1 MDKLRQKDAGIVFFQ
16 PWLVL
21 YKAEKNISVYM
32 EEEFTRKIPFPHEL
46 KWIYGKPENKACPWK
61 YFSDFRSDYMNLL
74 PIIAGIV
81 LILLDQGT
89 KVWALQSLKPIKNM
103 TLVEGFMD
111 LTFVENRGVAFGM
124 FSGQRW
130 FILLLTAVITVVLI
144 CFYRGLPQK
153 KEYRAVRASIVLILA
168 GAIGN
173 ILDRLFRGYVV
184 DFFEFTF
191 FEWPVFNVADI
202 YVVAGVILLAFMIL
216 FVIKEEDLELKKKK
230 DE

>member
-1 MDKLRQKDAGIVFFQ
+1 
-16 PWLVL
+16 
-21 YKAEKNISVYM
+21 
-32 EEEFTRKIPFPHEL
+32 
-46 KWIYGKPENKACPWK
+46 
-61 YFSDFRSDYMNLL
+61 
-74 PIIAGIV
+74 
-81 LILLDQGT
+81 
-89 KVWALQSLKPIKNM
+89 M

-130 FILLLTAVITVVLI
+130 FILLLTGIIAVGLI
-144 CFYRGLPQK
+144 WFYVTMPKK
-153 KEYRAVRASIVLILA
+153 KEYFPLRVSLVMVLS

-173 ILDRLFRGYVV
+173 IIDRLFRGYVV

-202 YVVAGVILLAFMIL
+202 YVVVGVILLALMIV
-216 FVIKEEDLELKKKK
+216 FVVKDEDLELKKKK

>member
-1 MDKLRQKDAGIVFFQ
+1 M
-16 PWLVL
+16 
-21 YKAEKNISVYM
+21 NI
-32 EEEFTRKIPFPHEL
+32 
-46 KWIYGKPENKACPWK
+46 
-61 YFSDFRSDYMNLL
+61 L
-74 PIIAGIV
+74 PIAAVVI

-89 KVWALQSLKPIKNM
+89 KFWALASLKPIHNM

-130 FILLLTAVITVVLI
+130 FILLLTGIIAVGLI
-144 CFYRGLPQK
+144 WFYVTMPKK
-153 KEYRAVRASIVLILA
+153 KEYFPLRVSLVLVLS

-173 ILDRLFRGYVV
+173 IIDRLFRGYVV

-202 YVVAGVILLAFMIL
+202 YVVVGVILLALMII
-216 FVIKEEDLELKKKK
+216 FVVKDEDLELKKKK

>member
-1 MDKLRQKDAGIVFFQ
+1 M
-16 PWLVL
+16 
-21 YKAEKNISVYM
+21 NI
-32 EEEFTRKIPFPHEL
+32 
-46 KWIYGKPENKACPWK
+46 
-61 YFSDFRSDYMNLL
+61 L
-74 PIIAGIV
+74 PMIAVVI

-89 KVWALQSLKPIKNM
+89 KLWALASLKPIHNM

-130 FILLLTAVITVVLI
+130 FILLLTGIIAVGLI
-144 CFYRGLPQK
+144 WFYVSMPKK
-153 KEYRAVRASIVLILA
+153 KEYFPLRVSLVLVLS

-173 ILDRLFRGYVV
+173 IIDRLFRGYVV

-202 YVVAGVILLAFMIL
+202 YVVVGVILLALMIV
-216 FVIKEEDLELKKKK
+216 FVVKDEDLELKKKK

>member
-1 MDKLRQKDAGIVFFQ
+1 
-16 PWLVL
+16 
-21 YKAEKNISVYM
+21 
-32 EEEFTRKIPFPHEL
+32 
-46 KWIYGKPENKACPWK
+46 
-61 YFSDFRSDYMNLL
+61 MNLL
-74 PIIAGIV
+74 PIIAVVI

-89 KVWALQSLKPIKNM
+89 KLWALASLKPIQNM

-130 FILLLTAVITVVLI
+130 FILLLTGIIAVGLI
-144 CFYRGLPQK
+144 WFYVTMPKK
-153 KEYRAVRASIVLILA
+153 KEYFPLRVSLVMVLS

-173 ILDRLFRGYVV
+173 IIARLFRGYVV

-202 YVVAGVILLAFMIL
+202 YVVVGVILLALMIV
-216 FVIKEEDLELKKKK
+216 FVVKDEDLELKKKK

>member
-1 MDKLRQKDAGIVFFQ
+1 M
-16 PWLVL
+16 
-21 YKAEKNISVYM
+21 NI
-32 EEEFTRKIPFPHEL
+32 
-46 KWIYGKPENKACPWK
+46 
-61 YFSDFRSDYMNLL
+61 L
-74 PIIAGIV
+74 PIIAVVI

-89 KVWALQSLKPIKNM
+89 KLWALASLKPIHNM
-103 TLVEGFMD
+103 TLAEGFMD

-130 FILLLTAVITVVLI
+130 FILLLTGIIAAGLI
-144 CFYRGLPQK
+144 WFYKAMPKK
-153 KEYRAVRASIVLILA
+153 KEYFPLRVSLVMVLS

-173 ILDRLFRGYVV
+173 IIDRLFRGYVV

-202 YVVAGVILLAFMIL
+202 YVVVGVTLLALMIL
-216 FVIKEEDLELKKKK
+216 FVVKDEDLDFKKKK

>member
-1 MDKLRQKDAGIVFFQ
+1 M
-16 PWLVL
+16 
-21 YKAEKNISVYM
+21 NI
-32 EEEFTRKIPFPHEL
+32 
-46 KWIYGKPENKACPWK
+46 
-61 YFSDFRSDYMNLL
+61 L
-74 PIIAGIV
+74 PIIAVAV

-89 KVWALQSLKPIKNM
+89 KFWALASLKPIHNV
-103 TLVEGFMD
+103 TLMEGFMD

-130 FILLLTAVITVVLI
+130 FILLLTGIIAVGLI
-144 CFYRGLPQK
+144 WFYKAMPKK
-153 KEYRAVRASIVLILA
+153 KEYFPLRVSLVMVLS

-173 ILDRLFRGYVV
+173 IIDRLFRGYVV

-202 YVVAGVILLAFMIL
+202 YVVVGVTLLALMIL
-216 FVIKEEDLELKKKK
+216 FVVKDEDLDFKKKK

>member
-1 MDKLRQKDAGIVFFQ
+1 
-16 PWLVL
+16 
-21 YKAEKNISVYM
+21 
-32 EEEFTRKIPFPHEL
+32 
-46 KWIYGKPENKACPWK
+46 
-61 YFSDFRSDYMNLL
+61 MNLL
-74 PIIAGIV
+74 PVIAVIV

-89 KVWALQSLKPIKNM
+89 KLWALASLKPIHNM

-130 FILLLTAVITVVLI
+130 VILLLTCIIAVGLI
-144 CFYRGLPQK
+144 WFYVTLPK
-153 KEYRAVRASIVLILA
+153 KQDYRPGRISLILILS
-168 GAIGN
+168 GAMGN
-173 ILDRLFRGYVV
+173 IIDRMFRGYVV

-202 YVVAGVILLAFMIL
+202 YVVVGVILLALMIL
-216 FVIKEEDLELKKKK
+216 FVVKDEDLELKKKK

>member
-1 MDKLRQKDAGIVFFQ
+1 
-16 PWLVL
+16 
-21 YKAEKNISVYM
+21 
-32 EEEFTRKIPFPHEL
+32 
-46 KWIYGKPENKACPWK
+46 
-61 YFSDFRSDYMNLL
+61 MNLL
-74 PIIAGIV
+74 PILAV
-81 LILLDQGT
+81 VFLILLDQGT
-89 KVWALQSLKPIKNM
+89 KLWALASLKPIHNM

-130 FILLLTAVITVVLI
+130 FILLLTGIIAAGLI
-144 CFYRGLPQK
+144 WFYVTMPKK
-153 KEYRAVRASIVLILA
+153 KEYFPLRVSLVMVLS

-173 ILDRLFRGYVV
+173 IIDRLFRCYVV

-202 YVVAGVILLAFMIL
+202 YVVVGVILLALMIV
-216 FVIKEEDLELKKKK
+216 FVVKDEDLELKKKK

>member
-1 MDKLRQKDAGIVFFQ
+1 M
-16 PWLVL
+16 
-21 YKAEKNISVYM
+21 NI
-32 EEEFTRKIPFPHEL
+32 
-46 KWIYGKPENKACPWK
+46 
-61 YFSDFRSDYMNLL
+61 L
-74 PIIAGIV
+74 PIIAVVI

-89 KVWALQSLKPIKNM
+89 KFWVLASLKPIHNM

-130 FILLLTAVITVVLI
+130 FILLLTGIIAVGLI
-144 CFYRGLPQK
+144 WFYKAMPKK
-153 KEYRAVRASIVLILA
+153 KEYFPLRVSLVMVLS

-173 ILDRLFRGYVV
+173 IIDRLFRGYVV

-202 YVVAGVILLAFMIL
+202 YVVVGVTLLALMIL
-216 FVIKEEDLELKKKK
+216 FVVKDEDLDFKKKK

>member
-1 MDKLRQKDAGIVFFQ
+1 M
-16 PWLVL
+16 
-21 YKAEKNISVYM
+21 NI
-32 EEEFTRKIPFPHEL
+32 
-46 KWIYGKPENKACPWK
+46 
-61 YFSDFRSDYMNLL
+61 L
-74 PIIAGIV
+74 PILAVVI

-89 KVWALQSLKPIKNM
+89 KFWALASLKPIHNM

-130 FILLLTAVITVVLI
+130 FILLLTCVISLGLI
-144 CFYRGLPQK
+144 LFYRAMPKK
-153 KEYRAVRASIVLILA
+153 KEYFPLRISLVLVLS

-173 ILDRLFRGYVV
+173 IIDRMFRGYVV

-202 YVVAGVILLAFMIL
+202 YVVVGVILLALMII
-216 FVIKEEDLELKKKK
+216 FVVKDEDLELKKKK

>member
-1 MDKLRQKDAGIVFFQ
+1 M
-16 PWLVL
+16 
-21 YKAEKNISVYM
+21 NI
-32 EEEFTRKIPFPHEL
+32 
-46 KWIYGKPENKACPWK
+46 
-61 YFSDFRSDYMNLL
+61 L
-74 PIIAGIV
+74 PIIAVVV

-89 KVWALQSLKPIKNM
+89 KFWALARLKPIHNM

-130 FILLLTAVITVVLI
+130 FILLLTGVIAVGLI
-144 CFYRGLPQK
+144 WFYMTMPKK
-153 KEYRAVRASIVLILA
+153 KEYFPLRVSLVLVLS

-173 ILDRLFRGYVV
+173 IIDRLFRGYVV

-202 YVVAGVILLAFMIL
+202 YVVVGVILLALMVM
-216 FVIKEEDLELKKKK
+216 FVVKDEDLELKKKK
-230 DE
+230 GE

>member
-1 MDKLRQKDAGIVFFQ
+1 M
-16 PWLVL
+16 
-21 YKAEKNISVYM
+21 YY
-32 EEEFTRKIPFPHEL
+32 
-46 KWIYGKPENKACPWK
+46 
-61 YFSDFRSDYMNLL
+61 L
-74 PIIAGIV
+74 PILAVIV

-89 KVWALQSLKPIKNM
+89 KLWALASLKPIHNM

-130 FILLLTAVITVVLI
+130 FILLLTGIIALGLI
-144 CFYRGLPQK
+144 WFYMNMPKK
-153 KEYRAVRASIVLILA
+153 KEYFPLRVSLVLVLA

-173 ILDRLFRGYVV
+173 IIDRLFRGYVV

-202 YVVAGVILLAFMIL
+202 YVVVGVILLALMII
-216 FVIKEEDLELKKKK
+216 FVVKDEDLDFKKKK

>member
-1 MDKLRQKDAGIVFFQ
+1 M
-16 PWLVL
+16 
-21 YKAEKNISVYM
+21 
-32 EEEFTRKIPFPHEL
+32 
-46 KWIYGKPENKACPWK
+46 
-61 YFSDFRSDYMNLL
+61 
-74 PIIAGIV
+74 PIIAVVV

-89 KVWALQSLKPIKNM
+89 KLWALASLKPSHNM

-130 FILLLTAVITVVLI
+130 FILLLTGIIAAGLI
-144 CFYRGLPQK
+144 WFYVTMPKK
-153 KEYRAVRASIVLILA
+153 KEYFPLRVSLVLVLS

-173 ILDRLFRGYVV
+173 IIDRLFRGYVV

-202 YVVAGVILLAFMIL
+202 YVVVGVILLALMII
-216 FVIKEEDLELKKKK
+216 FVVKDEDLELKKKK

>member
-1 MDKLRQKDAGIVFFQ
+1 
-16 PWLVL
+16 
-21 YKAEKNISVYM
+21 
-32 EEEFTRKIPFPHEL
+32 
-46 KWIYGKPENKACPWK
+46 
-61 YFSDFRSDYMNLL
+61 MNLL
-74 PIIAGIV
+74 PIFAVIV

-89 KVWALQSLKPIKNM
+89 KLWALASLKPIHNM

-130 FILLLTAVITVVLI
+130 FILLLTGIIAVGLI
-144 CFYRGLPQK
+144 WFYVTMPKK
-153 KEYRAVRASIVLILA
+153 KEYFPLRISLVMVLS

-173 ILDRLFRGYVV
+173 IIDRLFRGYVV

-202 YVVAGVILLAFMIL
+202 YVVVGVILLALMIV
-216 FVIKEEDLELKKKK
+216 FVVKDEDLERKKKK

>member
-1 MDKLRQKDAGIVFFQ
+1 M
-16 PWLVL
+16 
-21 YKAEKNISVYM
+21 NI
-32 EEEFTRKIPFPHEL
+32 
-46 KWIYGKPENKACPWK
+46 
-61 YFSDFRSDYMNLL
+61 L
-74 PIIAGIV
+74 PMIAVVI

-89 KVWALQSLKPIKNM
+89 KFWALVSLKPIHNM

-130 FILLLTAVITVVLI
+130 FILLLTGIIAVGLI
-144 CFYRGLPQK
+144 WFYVTMPKK
-153 KEYRAVRASIVLILA
+153 KEYFPLRVSLVLVLSGAV
-168 GAIGN
+168 GN
-173 ILDRLFRGYVV
+173 IIDRLFRGYVV

-202 YVVAGVILLAFMIL
+202 YVVVGVILLALMII
-216 FVIKEEDLELKKKK
+216 FVVKDEDLELKKKK

>member
-1 MDKLRQKDAGIVFFQ
+1 M
-16 PWLVL
+16 
-21 YKAEKNISVYM
+21 NI
-32 EEEFTRKIPFPHEL
+32 
-46 KWIYGKPENKACPWK
+46 
-61 YFSDFRSDYMNLL
+61 L
-74 PIIAGIV
+74 PIIAVVI

-89 KVWALQSLKPIKNM
+89 KFWALASLKPIYNM

-130 FILLLTAVITVVLI
+130 FILLMTGIIAVGLI
-144 CFYRGLPQK
+144 WFYKAMPKK
-153 KEYRAVRASIVLILA
+153 KEYFPLRVSLVMVLS

-173 ILDRLFRGYVV
+173 IIDRLFRGYVV

-202 YVVAGVILLAFMIL
+202 YVVVGVTLLALMIL
-216 FVIKEEDLELKKKK
+216 FVVKDEDLDFKKKK

>member
-1 MDKLRQKDAGIVFFQ
+1 M
-16 PWLVL
+16 
-21 YKAEKNISVYM
+21 NI
-32 EEEFTRKIPFPHEL
+32 
-46 KWIYGKPENKACPWK
+46 
-61 YFSDFRSDYMNLL
+61 L
-74 PIIAGIV
+74 PIIAVVV

-89 KVWALQSLKPIKNM
+89 KFWALARLKPIHNM

-130 FILLLTAVITVVLI
+130 FILLLTGIIAVGLI
-144 CFYRGLPQK
+144 WFYMTMPKK
-153 KEYRAVRASIVLILA
+153 KEYFPLRVSLVLVLS

-173 ILDRLFRGYVV
+173 IIDRLFRGYVV

-202 YVVAGVILLAFMIL
+202 YVVVGVILLALMVM
-216 FVIKEEDLELKKKK
+216 FVVKDEDLELKKKK
-230 DE
+230 GE

>member
-1 MDKLRQKDAGIVFFQ
+1 M
-16 PWLVL
+16 
-21 YKAEKNISVYM
+21 NI
-32 EEEFTRKIPFPHEL
+32 
-46 KWIYGKPENKACPWK
+46 
-61 YFSDFRSDYMNLL
+61 L
-74 PIIAGIV
+74 PIIAVVV

-89 KVWALQSLKPIKNM
+89 KFWALASLKPIHNM

-124 FSGQRW
+124 FSGQSW
-130 FILLLTAVITVVLI
+130 FILLLTGIIAAGLI
-144 CFYRGLPQK
+144 WFYKAMPKK
-153 KEYRAVRASIVLILA
+153 KEYFPLRVSLVMVLS

-173 ILDRLFRGYVV
+173 IIDRLFRGYVV

-202 YVVAGVILLAFMIL
+202 YVVVRVILLALMLI
-216 FVIKEEDLELKKKK
+216 FVVKEEDLDFKKKK

>member
-1 MDKLRQKDAGIVFFQ
+1 M
-16 PWLVL
+16 
-21 YKAEKNISVYM
+21 NI
-32 EEEFTRKIPFPHEL
+32 
-46 KWIYGKPENKACPWK
+46 
-61 YFSDFRSDYMNLL
+61 L
-74 PIIAGIV
+74 PIIAVAV

-89 KVWALQSLKPIKNM
+89 KFWALASLKPIHNM

-130 FILLLTAVITVVLI
+130 FILLLTGIIAAGLI
-144 CFYRGLPQK
+144 WFYKAMPKK
-153 KEYRAVRASIVLILA
+153 KEYFPLRVSLVMVLS

-173 ILDRLFRGYVV
+173 IIDRLFRGYVV

-202 YVVAGVILLAFMIL
+202 YVVVGVTLLALMIL
-216 FVIKEEDLELKKKK
+216 FVVKDEDLDFKKKK

>member
-1 MDKLRQKDAGIVFFQ
+1 M
-16 PWLVL
+16 
-21 YKAEKNISVYM
+21 NI
-32 EEEFTRKIPFPHEL
+32 
-46 KWIYGKPENKACPWK
+46 
-61 YFSDFRSDYMNLL
+61 L
-74 PIIAGIV
+74 PIIAVAV

-89 KVWALQSLKPIKNM
+89 KFLALASLKPIHNM

-130 FILLLTAVITVVLI
+130 FILLLTGIIAIGLVW
-144 CFYRGLPQK
+144 FYKAMPKK
-153 KEYRAVRASIVLILA
+153 KEYFPLRVSLVLVLS

-173 ILDRLFRGYVV
+173 IIDRLFRGYVV

-202 YVVAGVILLAFMIL
+202 YVVVGVILLALMIL
-216 FVIKEEDLELKKKK
+216 FVVKDEDLDFKKKK

>member
-1 MDKLRQKDAGIVFFQ
+1 M
-16 PWLVL
+16 
-21 YKAEKNISVYM
+21 NI
-32 EEEFTRKIPFPHEL
+32 
-46 KWIYGKPENKACPWK
+46 
-61 YFSDFRSDYMNLL
+61 L
-74 PIIAGIV
+74 PIIAVVV

-89 KVWALQSLKPIKNM
+89 KFWALARLKPIHNM

-130 FILLLTAVITVVLI
+130 FILLLTGVIAVGLI
-144 CFYRGLPQK
+144 WFYMTMPKK
-153 KEYRAVRASIVLILA
+153 KEYFPLRVSLVLVLS

-173 ILDRLFRGYVV
+173 IIDRLFRGYVV

-202 YVVAGVILLAFMIL
+202 YVVVGVILLALMIL
-216 FVIKEEDLELKKKK
+216 FVVKDEDLELKKKK
-230 DE
+230 GE